1 MICTFCGEEMIKG
14 RIEPRTLM
22 DNYILKKLNYDS
34 VVFLPEGEEKK
45 IAPKNTVQLK
55 IAPQEADY
63 CPKCGKA
70 TVICENIGD
79 DFWQ

>member
-34 VVFLPEGEEKK
+34 VVFLPEGEERKLHQR
-45 IAPKNTVQLK
+45 IRCN
-55 IAPQEADY
+55 
-63 CPKCGKA
+63 
-70 TVICENIGD
+70 
-79 DFWQ
+79 